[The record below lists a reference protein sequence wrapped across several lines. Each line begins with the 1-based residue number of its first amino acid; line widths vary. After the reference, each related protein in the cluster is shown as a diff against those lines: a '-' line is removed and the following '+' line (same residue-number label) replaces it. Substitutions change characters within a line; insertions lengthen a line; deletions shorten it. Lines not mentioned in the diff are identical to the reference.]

1 MIVFT
6 AISCLN
12 IYVKNNNQ
20 NKIPLISDAVIK
32 NVEED
37 KIKTTNV
44 NILLN
49 RVRIEKKI
57 TLRKRI
63 IFSVIVILLV
73 SSLAIYFII

>member
-1 MIVFT
+1 M
-6 AISCLN
+6 
-12 IYVKNNNQ
+12 KNNNQ
-20 NKIPLISDAVIK
+20 NKTPLISDTVIK
-32 NVEED
+32 NVEAD

-63 IFSVIVILLV
+63 IFSFIVILLV

>member
-6 AISCLN
+6 AINCLN
-12 IYVKNNNQ
+12 IYVKNNQ
-20 NKIPLISDAVIK
+20 DKIPLGSNNVTK
-32 NVEED
+32 NVEAD

-49 RVRIEKKI
+49 RVKIEKKI

>member
-12 IYVKNNNQ
+12 IHVKNNNQ
-20 NKIPLISDAVIK
+20 NKTPLISDTVIK

>member
-1 MIVFT
+1 M
-6 AISCLN
+6 
-12 IYVKNNNQ
+12 KNNNQ